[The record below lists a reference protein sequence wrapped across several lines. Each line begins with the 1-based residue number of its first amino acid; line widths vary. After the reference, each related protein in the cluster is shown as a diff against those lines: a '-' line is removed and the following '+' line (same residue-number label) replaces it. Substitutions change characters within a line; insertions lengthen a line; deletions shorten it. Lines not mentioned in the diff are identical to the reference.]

1 MIYPKFIK
9 EGDTIGVPA
18 PSSGARDFLK
28 ANCFKNAELKL
39 KELGYNLEISNNI
52 LKNEMARS
60 ADAIARAQE
69 FNKMIDNDNI
79 KYIICAAGGEFLIE
93 ILPYLKLNKIKSNP
107 KWIQG
112 FSDPTG
118 ILYYIT
124 TKYDIATIYGR
135 NFGDYGIEVYDKPT
149 IDSLEIMKGN
159 IVEQQNLE
167 LYEENS
173 IEKVTGLE
181 PDNVT
186 EKVEWKILNA
196 DAVNV
201 TGRTLGG
208 CYDLIVELSGT
219 EYDGTIE
226 FIEKYKNDGIIWFF
240 DNCEISKE
248 ELIRSLWRL
257 NELGYFKYAKAVVFG
272 RNGAEIS
279 SLGYTMETCLKDSV
293 LAQLNIPI
301 IYDADISHKS
311 PCLNIINGA
320 IVDLN
325 VQEGKA
331 NIKFELQ

>member
-18 PSSGARDFLK
+18 PSGGAWDALK

-60 ADAIARAQE
+60 ADALTRAEE

-93 ILPYLKLNKIKSNP
+93 ILPYLKLNKIKNNP

-159 IVEQQNLE
+159 IVEQHNLE

-196 DAVNV
+196 DLVNV

-219 EYDGTIE
+219 KYDGTLE
-226 FIEKYKNDGIIWFF
+226 FIEKYKNDGIVWFF

-257 NELGYFKYAKAVVFG
+257 NELGYFKYAKAIVFG

-293 LAQLNIPI
+293 LAKLNIPI

-325 VQEGKA
+325 VQEGKG
-331 NIKFELQ
+331 NIKFELD